1 MPGARAE
8 GSSGVLIT
16 LAKGDGPLPHRP
28 TRGDLAMPLP
38 YARAEVDDDGYCVVC
53 PVCNQRCRPPA
64 GAVDEDAATKGAN
77 AAYAAHYA
85 RAHA

>member
-1 MPGARAE
+1 
-8 GSSGVLIT
+8 
-16 LAKGDGPLPHRP
+16 
-28 TRGDLAMPLP
+28 MPLP